1 MICQDRLGT
10 TDKKTSA
17 NTTHRFTIKI
27 FLLTEAV
34 TGDVQHDL
42 IRIRGEAHQ
51 QPSAAGGEVPRV
63 PIPSNPV
70 INDVMYISIGLNG
83 SKYRGKLKYS
93 GGTGGIYDVLA
104 GAGTGSPCS

>member
-10 TDKKTSA
+10 TDKKNSA
-17 NTTHRFTIKI
+17 NTTHHSNE

-70 INDVMYISIGLNG
+70 TNDIMYISIDLNG